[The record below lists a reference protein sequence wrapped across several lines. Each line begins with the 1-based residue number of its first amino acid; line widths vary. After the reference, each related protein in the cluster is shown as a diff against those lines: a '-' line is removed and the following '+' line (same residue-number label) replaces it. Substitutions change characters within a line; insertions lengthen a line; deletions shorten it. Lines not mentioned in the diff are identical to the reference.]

1 LQYAVTNDEKDLIVI
16 GRVLL
21 WWWFIVDIAHTTHSA
36 YEATLFQFVEKEL
49 ELAYPSLT
57 NSKDT
62 SWQNI
67 VNQANVISLP
77 AGISLLQPDTPC
89 VQFMLLLN
97 GSVRIY
103 QRTPNDREA
112 TLYRIH
118 GGDLCVLSING
129 LMQKKDFGAY
139 AKTETIITAL
149 TFPRELF
156 MEAMANSAEFR
167 EFILLNLTA
176 RFNDVLKL
184 TQEIVFENLDTRLI
198 CLLVRLSRKNE
209 NNTLRITHQKLARE
223 LGSSRE
229 VISRLLKGIEK
240 QGCIKL
246 GRGVIHVLL

>member
-1 LQYAVTNDEKDLIVI
+1 MEIVNT
-16 GRVLL
+16 VQ
-21 WWWFIVDIAHTTHSA
+21 SNC
-36 YEATLFQFVEKEL
+36 EATLFQFVQKDL

-57 NSKDT
+57 NNNDT
-62 SWQNI
+62 TWQDI

-77 AGISLLQPDTPC
+77 AGTSLLQPDTPC
-89 VQFMLLLN
+89 LQFMLLLK

-129 LMQKKDFGAY
+129 LIQKKDFGAF
-139 AKTETIITAL
+139 AKTETVVSAL
-149 TFPRELF
+149 IFSRELF
-156 MEAMANSAEFR
+156 MDAMDKSSAFR
-167 EFILLNLTA
+167 EFILLSLTN
-176 RFNDVLKL
+176 RFNDIFKL
-184 TQEIVFENLDTRLI
+184 TQEIVFENLDSRLI
-198 CLLVRLSRKNE
+198 CLLARLSHKND
-209 NNTLRITHQKLARE
+209 NDTLHITHQELARE

-246 GRGVIHVLL
+246 GRGVIHVLI